1 MRNTSL
7 RIPSI
12 LVAVLLVAAATLGAV
27 LVAAAPAATVTL
39 RPAHEPTVVETTS
52 PGPRPRPSPDN
63 ATRPDPPP
71 TVTTGIAVS
80 PVNATPP
87 DPPPTV
93 TTGTAVSLQRGDRSS
108 DVSDLQ
114 RRLGDL
120 GYWLGDA
127 DGSYGVLTEQAVLA
141 FQKVEGR
148 VRNGVADSS
157 VRAALAV
164 ATRPQPAAAD
174 GNLIEVDKRRQVL
187 YVIRDGTV
195 AWTLNTS
202 TGTEKPYQLNG
213 KTERA
218 DTPVGHWTVAW
229 VIDGVD
235 VGALGTLYRPR
246 YFNPQGIAVHG
257 SQSVPAFPA
266 SHGCVRVTDAAMDW
280 IWGNN
285 LMPIGSAV
293 WVN

>member
-1 MRNTSL
+1 MRNTS
-7 RIPSI
+7 RRTPSI
-12 LVAVLLVAAATLGAV
+12 LVAAFLVAAATFGV
-27 LVAAAPAATVTL
+27 VFVVAAAAATVTL

-52 PGPRPRPSPDN
+52 PGPRPSPSPVN
-63 ATRPDPPP
+63 ATRPDPRPS
-71 TVTTGIAVS
+71 VTATAVS
-80 PVNATPP
+80 PANATPP
-87 DPPPTV
+87 GPAPSA
-93 TTGTAVSLQRGDRSS
+93 TTGTAVSLRRGDRST

-114 RRLGDL
+114 RRLSDL

-141 FQKVEGR
+141 FQKVEDR

-164 ATRPQPAAAD
+164 ARRPQPAAAE
-174 GNLIEVDKRRQVL
+174 GNLIEVDTRRQVL

-229 VIDGVD
+229 VVDGVD
-235 VGALGTLYRPR
+235 VGALGALYRPR

-257 SQSVPAFPA
+257 SHSVPAFPA